1 MTTIAYRDGI
11 LAGDGR
17 ETDVSD
23 YTDGA
28 MVVRDNLKK
37 VHRLKDGRLFAAA
50 GSSEAGTRLL
60 IATQNGQS
68 LPKLEDMT
76 AIMIDRDGRIWLFE
90 GNMWVQHR
98 APYYAI
104 GSGNVCAM
112 CAMDAGADAIT
123 AAKIGARRD
132 PFSGG
137 KVSWV
142 KLVRPVPLRRQLRRR
157 RA

>member
-17 ETDVSD
+17 ETDIND
-23 YTDGA
+23 HTDGA
-28 MVVRDNLKK
+28 MVLRDNLKK
-37 VHRLKDGRLFAAA
+37 VHRLKDGRLFGAA
-50 GSSEAGTRLL
+50 GSSEAGARLL
-60 IATQNGQS
+60 IAMQTGQS
-68 LPKLEDMT
+68 LPKLEDMS
-76 AIMIDRDGRIWLFE
+76 AIMVDLDGKVWVFE
-90 GNMWVQHR
+90 GNMWVRHNT
-98 APYYAI
+98 PYYAI
-104 GSGNVCAM
+104 GSGNVCAI

-142 KLVRPVPLRRQLRRR
+142 KLGRSRSRRK
-157 RA
+157 AA